1 MSVDVGLSL
10 MLDDA
15 SRAAV
20 LPLFEAGV
28 VDALEWSFDIARR
41 RDGEPEWAKELL
53 DHYAAADKL
62 WGHGVR
68 LSPGSVDARAR
79 HDEWLARVHD
89 ECATR
94 SYRGVSEHFGFMCAG
109 DRDAGAPLP
118 LPAGEGARRVLTRS
132 LRRLA
137 DATGTA
143 VGLENLALAL
153 GEADVWAQATLL
165 RDVLADTDGYLVLD
179 VHNLWCQL
187 VNFALDRDRV
197 LASYPLDRVRC
208 IHVAGGTWWPIDGGV
223 FRRDTHDD
231 DVPDEVLALLATVV
245 PRCPALEL
253 VVLERIAGSIRD
265 ASEGDRLRRDFAR
278 LKEMLA

>member
-1 MSVDVGLSL
+1 MSIDVGISL
-10 MLDDA
+10 MLDDG
-15 SRAAV
+15 SRDAV
-20 LPLFEAGV
+20 LPLFEAGE
-28 VDALEWSFDIARR
+28 VDAIEWSFDLARR
-41 RDGEPEWAKELL
+41 ERGEPEWARALL
-53 DHYAAADKL
+53 DHYAAAGKL
-62 WGHGVR
+62 WGHGVM

-109 DRDAGAPLP
+109 ELDGGAPLP
-118 LPAGEGARRVLTRS
+118 LPGGSGARTVLTRS

-153 GEADVWAQATLL
+153 GEADVWSQATLL
-165 RDVLADTDGYLVLD
+165 TEVLADTDGYLVLD

-197 LASYPLDRVRC
+197 LAGYPLDRVRC
-208 IHVAGGTWWPIDGGV
+208 IHVAGGTWWPTDGGV

-245 PRCPALEL
+245 PRCAALEL
-253 VVLERIAGSIRD
+253 VVLERIGGSIRD
-265 ASEGDRLRRDFAR
+265 ATAGERLRRDFLR
-278 LKEMLA
+278 IKEQLA